1 MMPRD
6 DATASLMPS
15 ALSPGADAV
24 GDATLQLQNVIVR
37 RAGRDILNLPEWSV
51 PISGGVTALIGP
63 NGAGKTTL
71 LRLLHGLIKPDA
83 GTIRWPT
90 DTIPPRAI
98 LLQSP
103 VLLRRTAAAN
113 IDCVLKR
120 RGISKQQRAKQ
131 ITQILA
137 KARLE
142 DCANR
147 PARHLSGGQKR
158 RLALAQALAQAP
170 RVLLLDEP
178 TAGLDPT
185 AAIGVEHMIAEASA
199 DGIAVIVSSH
209 ELGQVRRLADRALFL
224 HAGKPIEAGPFPS
237 LFDNPK
243 SRELTAF
250 LKGDL
255 TW

>member
-1 MMPRD
+1 MPRD
-6 DATASLMPS
+6 TPSMDATPNPSPRQSDDPMASM
-15 ALSPGADAV
+15 
-24 GDATLQLQNVIVR
+24 LQIQNVILN
-37 RAGRDILNLPEWSV
+37 RAEREILNIPLWSV
-51 PISGGVTALIGP
+51 PIQGGVTALIGP

-71 LRLLHGLIKPDA
+71 LRLLHGLIEPNA
-83 GTIRWPT
+83 GTISWPGGQA
-90 DTIPPRAI
+90 PSRAI

-113 IDCVLKR
+113 IDFILKR
-120 RGISKQQRAKQ
+120 RGIPSDQRPHQ
-131 ITQILA
+131 IAESLA
-137 KARLE
+137 QARLE
-142 DCANR
+142 DCATR

-185 AAIGVEHMIAEASA
+185 ATVGVEHMISKAAA
-199 DGIAVIVSSH
+199 DGIAVFISSH

-224 HAGKPIEAGPFPS
+224 HAGKPLEAGPLPS
-237 LFDNPK
+237 LFDDPQ
-243 SRELTAF
+243 SRELIAF
-250 LKGDL
+250 LQGDL

>member
-113 IDCVLKR
+113 IDFVLKR
-120 RGISKQQRAKQ
+120 RGI
-131 ITQILA
+131 
-137 KARLE
+137 
-142 DCANR
+142 
-147 PARHLSGGQKR
+147 GGLRKPPGTPSLWR
-158 RLALAQALAQAP
+158 T
-170 RVLLLDEP
+170 EK
-178 TAGLDPT
+178 T
-185 AAIGVEHMIAEASA
+185 IGV
-199 DGIAVIVSSH
+199 GTGPGTGTPRAV
-209 ELGQVRRLADRALFL
+209 
-224 HAGKPIEAGPFPS
+224 AGRTNGRAGPH
-237 LFDNPK
+237 
-243 SRELTAF
+243 SR
-250 LKGDL
+250 D
-255 TW
+255 WC

>member
-1 MMPRD
+1 MPRD
-6 DATASLMPS
+6 IPS
-15 ALSPGADAV
+15 ADIKPPETDVDVSSLLR
-24 GDATLQLQNVIVR
+24 LQDVLVR
-37 RAGRDILNLPEWSV
+37 RTGRDILNIPDWSV
-51 PISGGVTALIGP
+51 PILGGVTALIGP

-71 LRLLHGLIKPDA
+71 LRLLQGLIKPDA
-83 GTIRWPT
+83 GSLHWPT
-90 DTIPPRAI
+90 GSVPSRAI

-103 VLLRRTAAAN
+103 VLLRRTVASN
-113 IDCVLKR
+113 IDFILKR
-120 RGISKQQRAKQ
+120 RSIAKQQRPDMIAQ
-131 ITQILA
+131 SLT

-142 DCANR
+142 DCVNR

-185 AAIGVEHMIAEASA
+185 AANGVESMIAEAAA
-199 DGIAVIVSSH
+199 DGIAVVVSSH

-224 HAGKPIEAGPFPS
+224 HAGRPIEAGPFPS
-237 LFDNPK
+237 LFDNPQ

>member
-6 DATASLMPS
+6 TP
-15 ALSPGADAV
+15 PADAMAPQR
-24 GDATLQLQNVIVR
+24 DSDDDSRLRLQNVLIR
-37 RAGRDILNLPEWSV
+37 RAGRDILNVPDWSV

-83 GTIRWPT
+83 GSLRWPT
-90 DTIPPRAI
+90 GQVPSRAI

-103 VLLRRTAAAN
+103 VLLRRTVASN
-113 IDCVLKR
+113 IDFILKR
-120 RGISKQQRAKQ
+120 RSISKQHRPDMIARV
-131 ITQILA
+131 LA
-137 KARLE
+137 KACLE

-185 AAIGVEHMIAEASA
+185 AANGVENMIAEAAA

-224 HAGKPIEAGPFPS
+224 HAGRPIEAGPFPS
-237 LFDNPK
+237 LFDNPQ